1 MKKLFIVAMLLLL
14 LPATCGNSD
23 IKERVKPLSKKEF
36 NCLVLNI
43 YHEARGES
51 LAGKI
56 AVASVT
62 INRTKHPDFP
72 ETICKVVYEPNQFSW
87 TTDYVKPVYNRKT
100 WKSCEDAAIQA
111 YYGDTGTA
119 VYFHHVS
126 VHPRWAKAKKRVA
139 KIGTHI
145 FYK

>member
-1 MKKLFIVAMLLLL
+1 VKRLFIVAALLLL
-14 LPATCGNSD
+14 MPATCGNSD
-23 IKERVKPLSKKEF
+23 ITERIKPLSKKEF
-36 NCLVLNI
+36 DCLVRNV

-56 AVASVT
+56 AVAAVT

-72 ETICKVVYEPNQFSW
+72 DTICKVVYQPHQFSW
-87 TTDYVKPVYNRKT
+87 TTNYSQTVYNRKA
-100 WKSCEDAAIQA
+100 WKSCADAAIQA

-119 VYFHHVS
+119 IYFHHVS
-126 VHPRWAKAKKRVA
+126 VRPRWAKSKTRVA
-139 KIGTHI
+139 KIGAHV